1 MVVIGREDG
10 AYTAVTDDGSASG
23 DSIIR
28 KAIRRTAVWPRG
40 RAHAAATDGSAART
54 TINAQPT

>member
-28 KAIRRTAVWPRG
+28 KAIRRTAVAEGVFRRSGGSG
-40 RAHAAATDGSAART
+40 RWW
-54 TINAQPT
+54 